1 CIADCALRG
10 LRAPG
15 RMATSAVFF
24 MFFVQ
29 SKHQQFLHFDFES
42 LVAAE
47 EILSKNVLFEL
58 NNACYHSSLK
68 AVWL

>member
-1 CIADCALRG
+1 IADCALRG

-42 LVAAE
+42 LATFKAF
-47 EILSKNVLFEL
+47 KVL
-58 NNACYHSSLK
+58 NSSFCTLFTW
-68 AVWL
+68 V